1 MRPIRIGRPALG
13 TVLGLLALIIA
24 VGGSTEAFSAKK
36 TVVIVRKGQIAK
48 GAVTAKALAP
58 GAVHAGALS
67 SGAVHP
73 GALAPGAVT
82 APALGGGAVGSGSI
96 APDAVTSAAIAP
108 GSVYG
113 GALGA
118 VTVHGAPIADTDS
131 VAHNGEWTS
140 STIVTALCAVGER
153 VISGGVVFT
162 DSGDRQAA
170 IIQSVPFVNGNGQG
184 WVGQIT
190 TDSGGSAMAEAQ
202 ALCLK

>member
-24 VGGSTEAFSAKK
+24 VGGQTEAFSAKK

-48 GAVTAKALAP
+48 GAVTAKTLAP
-58 GAVHAGALS
+58 GAVHAAALS

-96 APDAVTSAAIAP
+96 APDAVSSAAIAP

-118 VTVHGAPIADTDS
+118 VTVHGAPLVDHDV
-131 VAHNGEWTS
+131 VAENGTWTLS
-140 STIVTALCAVGER
+140 ESTTALCGPGEHLL
-153 VISGGVVFT
+153 SGGVVFT
-162 DSGDRQAA
+162 EPGNREVGVVT
-170 IIQSVPFVNGNGQG
+170 SVPFNGAGAG

-190 TDSGGSAMAEAQ
+190 SNSGGTAKAEVQ